1 MNPYDDSIVDEDID
15 PDVLRTLD
23 ELDLLDTL
31 GMDSEDIGALTNPSS
46 NDTEGWIQKMKKP
59 KNKKKKPKRKR
70 IPTALLSL
78 PIQTRLSSSS
88 NDGSSTASAPPSVF
102 ARKDVLA
109 YLDALTERV
118 HNKPYR
124 ALEQTI
130 SVLPSVATVPTPSTT
145 TSSLLRTDMYV
156 PGKHLRSSEVPSW
169 IEAPMVAFS
178 ATTRVPMYTCAKL
191 MLLVSITMNSTPS
204 SSSTL
209 PPDYHAQRTR
219 DWYLPTVCHH
229 GHNCYSFLRTIEAY
243 KNKVDDRSMKVGGKQ
258 CIRTNDGYVIPLDY
272 QPYPI
277 SNNSQ

>member
-118 HNKPYR
+118 HNKP
-124 ALEQTI
+124 T
-130 SVLPSVATVPTPSTT
+130 
-145 TSSLLRTDMYV
+145 
-156 PGKHLRSSEVPSW
+156 
-169 IEAPMVAFS
+169 
-178 ATTRVPMYTCAKL
+178 
-191 MLLVSITMNSTPS
+191 
-204 SSSTL
+204 
-209 PPDYHAQRTR
+209 
-219 DWYLPTVCHH
+219 
-229 GHNCYSFLRTIEAY
+229 GHWNR
-243 KNKVDDRSMKVGGKQ
+243 
-258 CIRTNDGYVIPLDY
+258 P
-272 QPYPI
+272 
-277 SNNSQ
+277 